1 MTSPVDREKLVKFL
15 ALTDSDQ
22 DGEAMSAARMA
33 SRLVRDSGLEWDD
46 VIVLGPSKGWRS
58 QFSIWARYVG
68 ELKRRIQLERAASHW
83 QIIARLREQE
93 IIRLREQAA
102 RQGQTA
108 AAPKK
113 EARKDEALPSTG
125 HVLIDRLLASPD
137 LDAQRR
143 ARVEAIATWFK
154 RSHDLTLAEQADLE
168 TFSRQLEASQIQA
181 G

>member
-1 MTSPVDREKLVKFL
+1 MATQVDREKLVKFL

-22 DGEAMSAARMA
+22 DGEAIAAARMA
-33 SRLVRDSGLEWDD
+33 SRLVRDGGLEWDD
-46 VIVLGPSKGWRS
+46 VIVLGPLKGWRS
-58 QFSIWARYVG
+58 QFSIWARYVA
-68 ELKRRIQLERAASHW
+68 ELKRRIQSERAASHW

-93 IIRLREQAA
+93 INRLREASAGQP
-102 RQGQTA
+102 QTA
-108 AAPKK
+108 RRQAEDKVPM
-113 EARKDEALPSTG
+113 TG
-125 HVLIDRLLASPD
+125 HALIDRLLASPD

-168 TFSRQLEASQIQA
+168 TFSRQLEATEIRA